1 MAKHFLG
8 VWLIYWI
15 VILLLPVHSI
25 YPATAEAFGLQCA
38 FVALVLISYTLTF
51 LILGKK
57 SLPMAD
63 GFELPTAPML
73 VRVALGMS
81 VIGVFFLI
89 YDKIYIQGIDYTEGI
104 VAARE
109 EWRRLGEERDGAA
122 SSIFSM
128 VGYLLGSG
136 YYVAAVLA
144 VTQVTVLTSRQRV
157 GAILASF
164 ILLMVNSAIT
174 GGRSNVLLLAVFLSG
189 AMVAKNGLMLKKLF
203 QNQMQR
209 WLLVFTTGLAGA
221 YTLFVF
227 YQRAYASEMTA
238 QHYALEFLPDLG
250 LEIDDWFGH
259 LLNEDVFSSFAAIL
273 ILAVSYMTHSFST
286 VAAIIDAPP
295 EDKTLIFLHLSGILS
310 KIGLI
315 NAPDGSWFLA
325 GRFPSVP
332 GALWFQFGWFGFTAG
347 GLLIGIMSAVAK
359 TWIALQPARLLPL
372 GVFVMVYSFLLLTPL
387 LAAVDFLSFPFV
399 AAAFVLLSF
408 IDRYFLL
415 RKNKMIFF
423 FDKKF
428 LG

>member
-1 MAKHFLG
+1 MSKHFLG

-15 VILLLPVHSI
+15 AIFLLPVHSI

-38 FVALVLISYTLTF
+38 FVVLVLGSYTLTF

-57 SLPMAD
+57 TLPMAD

-73 VRVALGMS
+73 VRVALEMS

-109 EWRRLGEERDGAA
+109 EWRRLGEERDGTA
-122 SSIFSM
+122 SSIFS
-128 VGYLLGSG
+128 VIGYLLGSG

-144 VTQVTVLTSRQRV
+144 VTQVTVLTSRQRA

-164 ILLMVNSAIT
+164 MLLMINSAIT

-189 AMVAKNGLMLKKLF
+189 AMVARNGLTLKKLF
-203 QNQMQR
+203 QNPIQR
-209 WLLVFTTGLAGA
+209 WLVVLAAGLAGA

-227 YQRAYASEMTA
+227 YQRADASDMTV
-238 QHYALEFLPDLG
+238 QQYALEFLPDLG
-250 LEIDDWFGH
+250 LEMDDWFGH
-259 LLNEDVFSSFAAIL
+259 ILNEDIFSSLAAIL
-273 ILAVSYMTHSFST
+273 ILAVSYMTHSFAT

-295 EDKTLIFLHLSGILS
+295 EGKTIIFLHLSGILN
-310 KIGLI
+310 KIGLM
-315 NAPDGSWFLA
+315 NAPDGNWFLA

-332 GALWFQFGWFGFTAG
+332 GALWLQFGWFGFMSS
-347 GLLIGIMSAVAK
+347 GLLLGIMSAVAK
-359 TWIALQPARLLPL
+359 IWTTLQPARLFPL
-372 GVFVMVYSFLLLTPL
+372 GVFVMIYTFLLLTPV

-399 AAAFVLLSF
+399 AVSFVLLSF
-408 IDRYFLL
+408 VDRCF
-415 RKNKMIFF
+415 N
-423 FDKKF
+423 
-428 LG
+428 